1 MQNFLYTSDVFK
13 GSRYGRGHPL
23 DMDRVWPS
31 VELVQMMGWIE
42 EKQIVK
48 HGPAEIEELIKFHD
62 IDYVLALKEA
72 EDKQTLPEKIKKKYN
87 IGIGNNPIFS
97 EVFSRPAT
105 AAKASISAIE
115 TIAAKKA
122 DRILNIS
129 GGTHHGRKSEA
140 YGFCFLNDCV
150 LSILKAIELGFQN
163 ILYVDI
169 DAHHCDGV
177 QDFFL
182 DNKKV
187 NIVSIHEKNRW
198 PFTGLV
204 DDCKIK
210 NILNFPVSEKF
221 NDEDINFLINKF
233 IIPYFKIN
241 CPDLLII
248 QAGADMLCGDPQ
260 SRINLSN
267 NAYWKAISDLLSLCN
282 KSLILGGGGY
292 NPYLTA
298 KAWAGNWVVLNE
310 KIELLDMDMNRECH
324 ELLKSLKW
332 KNSRVKNGIPIE
344 WISSWRDKKKNNEI
358 SDEIISL
365 VNEIKEIKKY
375 EI

>member
-1 MQNFLYTSDVFK
+1 
-13 GSRYGRGHPL
+13 
-23 DMDRVWPS
+23 MDRVWPS

-48 HGPAEIEELIKFHD
+48 HGPATIEELIKFHD

-72 EDKQTLPEKIKKKYN
+72 EEKQYLPHEIKIKYN

-115 TIAAKKA
+115 KIAANKA
-122 DRILNIS
+122 KRILNIS
-129 GGTHHGRKSEA
+129 GGTHHGRKSQA

-169 DAHHCDGV
+169 DAHHCDVV
-177 QDFFL
+177 QDVFK
-182 DNKKV
+182 NNENV
-187 NIVSIHEKNRW
+187 NIVSIHEKKRW
-198 PFTGLV
+198 PFTGLIEE
-204 DDCKIK
+204 CKIK
-210 NILNFPVSEKF
+210 NILNFPVSEHF
-221 NDEDINFLINKF
+221 TDQDMNFLINDF
-233 IIPYFKIN
+233 IIPFANKKK
-241 CPDLLII
+241 PELLII
-248 QAGADMLCGDPQ
+248 QAGADMLHGDPQ
-260 SRINLSN
+260 SRISLSN
-267 NAYWKAISDLLSLCN
+267 NAYWKAIYDLLSLCD

-298 KAWAGNWVVLNE
+298 KAWAGNWVLLNN
-310 KIELLDMDMNRECH
+310 KIELLDMDMNKECH
-324 ELLKSLKW
+324 QFLKSLRW
-332 KNSRVKNGIPIE
+332 SNSRVKNGIPSE
-344 WISSWRDKKKNNEI
+344 WISSWRDEKKKNNI

-365 VNEIKEIKKY
+365 IREIKSIKKY